1 MTADEL
7 LNLPFATIADAIAA
21 HAGERPRATALVLN
35 DQRMDFATLN
45 DQMDRVSAALQ
56 RDGLVAGSVVAVCAH
71 SSIDYAVLLLGAT
84 RVGIVVAPLATGAT
98 PETLVAM
105 IADADAKLLFVDSS
119 SAGWLLPVAQ
129 SISASWIRMGR
140 LRQAGSFE
148 EWLAPPGAR
157 PDPVAVRPEWAF
169 NIIYSSGT
177 TGIPKG
183 IVQSH
188 ALRWGSLR
196 QTRDRGFGPDMVTLA
211 STPLY
216 SNTTLISTLPAL
228 ARGGRVV
235 LMDKFDATAFLAL
248 AQRERATYAI
258 MVPVQFQRILASP
271 DFDNYDLSSFRAKSC
286 AGAPCSIE
294 LKREILARWPGQ
306 FFDVYGM
313 TEGGAVCMLAAHDR
327 PDKLHTVGKPLPG
340 HEMLI
345 IGEDDR
351 PVEAGKSGEIVGR
364 SYNMM
369 TCYHRQTAK
378 TQEAEWF
385 SADGQRYLRTGDIG
399 YFDEDGYLV
408 LIDRKKDMIISGG
421 FNLYPSDLEV
431 VLRTH
436 PDVAEAAVVGVPS
449 VQWGES
455 PVAFIVLEKGRTV
468 SVPSLKDWANLK
480 LGKTQRLTDVHV
492 IRELPRS
499 AVGKLLKRE
508 LRDRYL
514 QFLDLAVAP
523 MLSAEGEILAVDRK
537 SAERRDVTI
546 LNKVDKSYV
555 GHVRPPSTVK
565 VEAAQCRAFVNAIG
579 ETNPIYRDVDAAR
592 KAGFRGLP
600 IPPTYLFCLQMMS
613 SEEAYAAYQELGID
627 VGRLLHG
634 EQGFKYHLPVHVG
647 DELTFHHR
655 ILDVQDKKD
664 GAMTLIV
671 QGIRVENGEGHH
683 VADLHQTT
691 VVRN

>member
-1 MTADEL
+1 MMTADEI
-7 LNLPFATIADAIAA
+7 LNLPFASIADAIAA
-21 HAGERPRATALVLN
+21 HAREHPGATALVLN
-35 DQRMDFATLN
+35 DGRMDFATL
-45 DQMDRVSAALQ
+45 DERIDRVSASLQ
-56 RDGLVAGSVVAVCAH
+56 RDGLVAGSVVAICSQ
-71 SSIDYAVLLLGAT
+71 SSLDYAVLLLGAI
-84 RVGIVVAPLATGAT
+84 RVGVVFAPLVASAM
-98 PETLVAM
+98 PETLAAM
-105 IADADAKLLFVDSS
+105 IADADAKLLFVDSG
-119 SAGWLLPVAQ
+119 SADWLLPVAKA
-129 SISASWIRMGR
+129 ISVPWITMGPSR
-140 LRQAGSFE
+140 EAGHFE
-148 EWLAPPGAR
+148 AWLVPRGTR
-157 PDPVAVRPEWAF
+157 PQPVMVRPEWPF

-177 TGIPKG
+177 TGVPKG

-196 QTRDRGFGPDMVTLA
+196 QTSNRGFGRDMVTLA

-216 SNTTLISTLPAL
+216 SNTTLMSTLPTL

-271 DFDNYDLSSFRAKSC
+271 DFDDYDLSSFRAKSC

-294 LKREILARWPGQ
+294 LKREILERWPGQ

-345 IGEDDR
+345 IGEDNR

-369 TCYHRQTAK
+369 TGYHRQTVK

-385 SADGQRYLRTGDIG
+385 SADDQRYLRTGDIG
-399 YFDEDGYLV
+399 YFDEEGYLV

-421 FNLYPSDLEV
+421 FNIYPSDLEA

-436 PDVAEAAVVGVPS
+436 PDVAEAAVIGVPS

-455 PVAFIVLEKGRTV
+455 PVAFIVLKKGRTA
-468 SVPSLKDWANLK
+468 SAPSLKDWVNLK
-480 LGKTQRLTDVHV
+480 LGKTQRLTNVRV
-492 IRELPRS
+492 IIELPRS

-514 QFLDLAVAP
+514 QFPDRVA
-523 MLSAEGEILAVDRK
+523 S
-537 SAERRDVTI
+537 
-546 LNKVDKSYV
+546 
-555 GHVRPPSTVK
+555 
-565 VEAAQCRAFVNAIG
+565 
-579 ETNPIYRDVDAAR
+579 
-592 KAGFRGLP
+592 
-600 IPPTYLFCLQMMS
+600 
-613 SEEAYAAYQELGID
+613 
-627 VGRLLHG
+627 
-634 EQGFKYHLPVHVG
+634 
-647 DELTFHHR
+647 
-655 ILDVQDKKD
+655 
-664 GAMTLIV
+664 
-671 QGIRVENGEGHH
+671 
-683 VADLHQTT
+683 
-691 VVRN
+691 

>member
-21 HAGERPRATALVLN
+21 HADERPRATALVIN

-45 DQMDRVSAALQ
+45 DRMDRVSAALQ
-56 RDGLVAGSVVAVCAH
+56 RDGLVAGSVVAVCAQ

-84 RVGIVVAPLATGAT
+84 RVGVVVAPLVTSAT
-98 PETLVAM
+98 PETLAAM
-105 IADADAKLLFVDSS
+105 IADAGAKLLFVDSS
-119 SAGWLLPVAQ
+119 AADWLLPAAQ
-129 SISASWIRMGR
+129 SISPRWIRMDR

-148 EWLAPPGAR
+148 EWLAPSGAR

-177 TGIPKG
+177 TGVPKG

-188 ALRWGSLR
+188 ALRWGGLR

-216 SNTTLISTLPAL
+216 SNTTLISTLPTL
-228 ARGGRVV
+228 ARGGCVV
-235 LMDKFDATAFLAL
+235 LMEKFDATAFLVL
-248 AQRERATYAI
+248 AQCERATYAI

-271 DFDNYDLSSFRAKSC
+271 DFDDYDLSSFRAKSC
-286 AGAPCSIE
+286 AGAPCPIE

-327 PDKLHTVGKPLPG
+327 PHKLHTVGKPLPG

-345 IGEDDR
+345 IGEDNK

-369 TCYHRQTAK
+369 IGYHRQTAK

-399 YFDEDGYLV
+399 YVDEEGYLV

-421 FNLYPSDLEV
+421 FNIYPSDLEA

-436 PDVAEAAVVGVPS
+436 PDVSEAAVIGVPS

-455 PVAFIVLEKGRTV
+455 PVAFIVLKNGRTALA
-468 SVPSLKDWANLK
+468 PFLKDWANLK
-480 LGKTQRLTDVHV
+480 LGKTQRLTDVR
-492 IRELPRS
+492 ITSELPRS
-499 AVGKLLKRE
+499 AVGKLLKRK

-514 QFLDLAVAP
+514 QFP
-523 MLSAEGEILAVDRK
+523 DR
-537 SAERRDVTI
+537 
-546 LNKVDKSYV
+546 
-555 GHVRPPSTVK
+555 
-565 VEAAQCRAFVNAIG
+565 AA
-579 ETNPIYRDVDAAR
+579 
-592 KAGFRGLP
+592 
-600 IPPTYLFCLQMMS
+600 S
-613 SEEAYAAYQELGID
+613 
-627 VGRLLHG
+627 
-634 EQGFKYHLPVHVG
+634 
-647 DELTFHHR
+647 
-655 ILDVQDKKD
+655 
-664 GAMTLIV
+664 
-671 QGIRVENGEGHH
+671 
-683 VADLHQTT
+683 
-691 VVRN
+691 